1 MKYTFK
7 ARVSPHDLDV
17 NNLASASAVLRYM
30 QEAAYRHLEV
40 CPPTMDELRAEN
52 KVFVLSR
59 VSYSIYDELKTG
71 DEIEV
76 SSWPSE
82 SRGVSFPRCARITR
96 NGATVAELISLWALI
111 DPINKSFWRADA
123 YKPDFEYED
132 PIELDMPSRFRI
144 PADVEMSLVGEY
156 TARYCD
162 VDVNKHINN
171 THYPDILCSFIPSM
185 IGRRVVSLSI
195 SYLHEAPLGSEI
207 KVYCSKED
215 DGTFYL
221 RTVLE
226 NGQVNVEAQMIME
239 PTKKL

>member
-7 ARVSPHDLDV
+7 ATVTPHDLDI
-17 NNLASASAVLRYM
+17 NNIASPSAVLRYM
-30 QEAAYRHLEV
+30 QEAAYRHLQV

-59 VSYSIYDELKTG
+59 VSYSMYAELHTG
-71 DEIEV
+71 DEIEI

-82 SRGVSFPRCARITR
+82 SRGVSFPRSARITR
-96 NGATVAELISLWALI
+96 NGSTVAELISLWALV
-111 DPINKSFWRADA
+111 DPVKKTFWRSSD
-123 YKPDFEYED
+123 YTPSFEYEE

-144 PADVEMSLVGEY
+144 PTDAELSLVGDY

-171 THYPDILCSFIPSM
+171 THYPDILCGFLPTMQGVKIASM
-185 IGRRVVSLSI
+185 AI
-195 SYLHEAPLGSEI
+195 SYLHEAPLGATI

-215 DGTFYL
+215 DGVYYL

-226 NGQVNVEAQMIME
+226 DGKVNVEAQII
-239 PTKKL
+239 LDI